1 MSIIRKYFTHLTD
14 VQAAQFDMLEELY
27 KDWNSKINVISR
39 KDINNLYI
47 HHVLHSLGIAKFIS
61 FKADSRALDVGT
73 GGGFPG
79 IPLAI
84 LFPDVHFHLIDGI
97 AKKIKV
103 TQSVADALGLKNVTA
118 QQCRIEEEKRK
129 YDFVVSRA
137 VMRFPE
143 LVKLVGKN
151 IAGKQNNAIQNGI
164 ICLKGGDTGLETSSF
179 SKQMSKQMIIQHLS
193 HFFEEEYFETKK
205 IIYLPL

>member
-1 MSIIRKYFTHLTD
+1 MTIIRKYFVGLTD
-14 VQAAQFDMLEELY
+14 IQVTQFGMLEELY

-39 KDINNLYI
+39 KDIDNLYV

-61 FKADSRALDVGT
+61 FKAGSKVLDIGT

-84 LFPDVHFHLIDGI
+84 FFPDIHFHLIDGI
-97 AKKIKV
+97 AKKIK
-103 TQSVADALGLKNVTA
+103 TTRSIADSLGLKNVTA
-118 QQCRIEEEKRK
+118 QQCRIEEEKRR

-143 LVKLVGKN
+143 MVRLVRKN
-151 IAGKQNNAIQNGI
+151 IDNKQNNAIPNGI
-164 ICLKGGDTGLETSSF
+164 ICLKGGEIELKTLPF
-179 SKQMSKQMIIQHLS
+179 LKQIIIQNLNNY
-193 HFFEEEYFETKK
+193 FEEEFFETKK